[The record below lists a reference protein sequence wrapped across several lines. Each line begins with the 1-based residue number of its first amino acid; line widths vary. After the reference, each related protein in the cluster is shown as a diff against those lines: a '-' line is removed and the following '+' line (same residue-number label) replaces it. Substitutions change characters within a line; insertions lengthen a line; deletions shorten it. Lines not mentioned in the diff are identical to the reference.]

1 MPDRIHH
8 LILDVQAAG
17 SPNPWE
23 VAGVGLD
30 AHGRER
36 WSFSQSIRPTGA
48 VNDHPLGDGI
58 FPGLAAIDLGIA
70 EELTTRAAPG
80 LDLIVRTG
88 DARPQLYSW
97 LPRTLALAVNGVTTV
112 SPSERPFGISALDVR
127 TLARAFQ
134 SQLRRT
140 RVPA

>member
-8 LILDVQAAG
+8 LILDVQITD
-17 SPNPWE
+17 STSPWE
-23 VAGVGLD
+23 VAGIGLD

-36 WSFSQSIRPTGA
+36 WAFSQSVRPPKSVGE
-48 VNDHPLGDGI
+48 HPLGDGI
-58 FPGLAAIDLGIA
+58 FPGLDAIDVGIA

-88 DARPQLYSW
+88 ETRPQLYTW

-112 SPSERPFGISALDVR
+112 NPSERPFGISALDVR

-134 SQLRRT
+134 SQLRRS